1 MQKPKKAPLIVTVK
15 DGQYITEGEPTY
27 LNILKAKV
35 LDAKGGINESVADG
49 VYTFN
54 IVWRRFHFYTQLYP
68 A

>member
-15 DGQYITEGEPTY
+15 DGQYITEGETTY
-27 LNILKAKV
+27 LNILRARG
-35 LDAKGGINESVADG
+35 LDAKGGGNEGVADG
-49 VYTFN
+49 VCTLM